1 MQTYIREV
9 AKVII
14 ESRIKEF
21 EISDDGIRPRKVP
34 VENSEFDQLINWTP
48 SCELDGADAPDPMI
62 APALPFPFTAN
73 QLAAFM
79 IHGCGYFVREQ
90 FGDWADGPDPLALKE
105 LGIAARNAKAAL
117 QGAFAAY
124 RAAEC
129 VVGAY
134 DKTYSE
140 RIQELEELY
149 GLRPD
154 APAERQSIEQAHAD
168 AEAYEAGRR
177 KRLVN
182 LLLAV
187 PQVIEAPAQH
197 AAIPAPVD
205 NIVVPVSSGKKWT
218 PEKLVELKKY
228 REAHTMPET
237 AKHFVITEQ
246 RIRQLLPTKKPKA
259 KPFSG
264 LIHRSK

>member
-1 MQTYIREV
+1 MRTYTREV

-34 VENSEFDQLINWTP
+34 VESAEFDQLINWTP
-48 SCELDGADAPDPMI
+48 SCELDGEDAPDPMI

-129 VVGAY
+129 VVGAH
-134 DKTYSE
+134 DKTNSE
-140 RIQELEELY
+140 RIQELEKLY
-149 GLRPD
+149 GLRPG
-154 APAERQSIEQAHAD
+154 APAERQSIKQAHAD
-168 AEAYEAGRR
+168 AEAYEADRR
-177 KRLVN
+177 KKLVN

-187 PQVIEAPAQH
+187 PQVIEATTLPLASVSD
-197 AAIPAPVD
+197 IPQMGDMQADLPV
-205 NIVVPVSSGKKWT
+205 
-218 PEKLVELKKY
+218 
-228 REAHTMPET
+228 
-237 AKHFVITEQ
+237 
-246 RIRQLLPTKKPKA
+246 
-259 KPFSG
+259 
-264 LIHRSK
+264 